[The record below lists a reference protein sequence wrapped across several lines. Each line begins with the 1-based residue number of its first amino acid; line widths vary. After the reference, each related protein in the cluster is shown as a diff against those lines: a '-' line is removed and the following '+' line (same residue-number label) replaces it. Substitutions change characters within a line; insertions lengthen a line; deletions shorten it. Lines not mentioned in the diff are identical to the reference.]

1 MSIQYFLNIENIKLL
16 WEVLLEEPLIKQYF
30 DTSDKYKELSIIFES
45 NIKGFYEIEKNN
57 CNNLIELNKKFILLI
72 MNWLFKQSNI
82 KNIIHINK
90 TIPEIK
96 ENSRKITIHEGATND
111 IINDTSIKELITY
124 EEIKNERVTQFEKE
138 LSIKQSE
145 FTNIIKKSVPPTPN
159 FSDKVD
165 EPIYEID
172 LEIKKIQEQRNY
184 DIEIINKNHQKNITA
199 QKSGEKH
206 ISWADNHVNGSNDIQ
221 NDNILSKLKKTNDVF
236 YDPNSIY
243 ENNNI
248 INETNETNQ
257 VNELNELNL
266 LKNEVATLKNN
277 LNILIEKFENFIDEK
292 K

>member
-30 DTSDKYKELSIIFES
+30 DTPNKYKELSIIFES
-45 NIKGFYEIEKNN
+45 NLKSFYEIEKNN

-72 MNWLFKQSNI
+72 MTWLFKQS
-82 KNIIHINK
+82 NK

-96 ENSRKITIHEGATND
+96 ENSRKITIYEDTTND

-124 EEIKNERVTQFEKE
+124 EEIKNERVSQFEKQ

-145 FTNIIKKSVPPTPN
+145 FTNSIQKSIPPTPN

-248 INETNETNQ
+248 INETNQ
-257 VNELNELNL
+257 LNELNELNL

-292 K
+292 NKNELN